1 MTLDENRR
9 SLAAL
14 DEQIIELIAR
24 RQGIAAEIG
33 RIKHRDALPIHD
45 EEQHAQVLGRVFDS
59 AVEHKIDPVSVQRVF
74 EILIAMSEER
84 QHECAGEGN
93 LP

>member
-1 MTLDENRR
+1 MTLDKYRR
-9 SLAAL
+9 TLAAL
-14 DEQIIELIAR
+14 DEQIIDLVSK
-24 RQGIAAEIG
+24 RQAIAAEIG
-33 RIKHRDALPIHD
+33 RIKHREAIPIHD
-45 EEQHAQVLGRVFDS
+45 EEQHAQVMGRVFDS
-59 AVEHKIDPVSVQRVF
+59 AVEHKIDPVSVSRVF

>member
-1 MTLDENRR
+1 MKLDKYRR
-9 SLAAL
+9 TLAAL
-14 DEQIIELIAR
+14 DEQIIDLVSK
-24 RQGIAAEIG
+24 RQAIAAEIG
-33 RIKHRDALPIHD
+33 RIKHREAIPIHD
-45 EEQHAQVLGRVFDS
+45 EEQHAQVMGRVFDS
-59 AVEHKIDPVSVQRVF
+59 AVEHKIDPVSVSRVF